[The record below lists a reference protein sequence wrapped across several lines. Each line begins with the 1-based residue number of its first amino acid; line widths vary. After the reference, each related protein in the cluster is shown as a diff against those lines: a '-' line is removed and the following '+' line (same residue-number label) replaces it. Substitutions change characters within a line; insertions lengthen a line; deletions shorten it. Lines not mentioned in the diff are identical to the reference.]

1 SPIGCAAG
9 LAVLDVIEKEKLCVK
24 AQAIGETIGKWATE
38 LQSKNPCI
46 GDIRTTGAM
55 CAIELV
61 QNGDADRPD
70 PELTKAIAAHALTE
84 GVLLLTCG
92 VRGNVIRFLPPLTI
106 EPELLSQ
113 ALGIVGDVI
122 GRLSGDMRKAS

>member
-1 SPIGCAAG
+1 M
-9 LAVLDVIEKEKLCVK
+9 IEKEQLCEK
-24 AQAIGETIGKWATE
+24 AQAIGKQIGEWASD
-38 LQSKNPCI
+38 LQKNNDCI

-61 QNGDADRPD
+61 RNGDANSPD
-70 PELTKAIAAHALTE
+70 PELTRTVAADAVTK

-106 EPELLSQ
+106 APELLAE
-113 ALGIVGDVI
+113 ALDVVGALLEA
-122 GRLSGDMRKAS
+122 R